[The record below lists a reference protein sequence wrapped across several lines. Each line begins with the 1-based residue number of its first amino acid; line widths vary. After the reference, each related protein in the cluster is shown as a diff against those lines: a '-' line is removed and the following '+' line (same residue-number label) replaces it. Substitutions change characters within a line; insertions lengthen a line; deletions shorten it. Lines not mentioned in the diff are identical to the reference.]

1 MAHSEGPFRGKKSIE
16 TGPEKDVMADILDK
30 DFETTILK
38 MPKEQ
43 KECGESQG
51 NSMLTKC

>member
-1 MAHSEGPFRGKKSIE
+1 
-16 TGPEKDVMADILDK
+16 MADILEK

-43 KECGESQG
+43 KECGKG
-51 NSMLTKC
+51 VTVC